1 MSRRITI
8 WGGIGGN
15 NGVFPT
21 EGNREMVRDFL
32 DRCAGAGVG
41 RFIPGYTPGREMCLR
56 FDHGRGKHNPADILG
71 VVPGFYSVHGW
82 DPLSFL
88 VEEAHRR
95 GIEVHPYNAV
105 GYTGMSGID
114 YQSGTRL
121 PEWRLTRFA
130 NDHPDLWMRRQDGK
144 TCFDASGSVVL
155 SYGTGE
161 ARGHEQQPFLEMAR
175 GYDVDGV
182 QLEFQIESVPGQ
194 VDDHGVMVYG
204 YEKAIVEDYRRET
217 GRDAIALSNH
227 DRDWTLFRAGYVT
240 RFVRELRRQLGALNR
255 KVLLTAAVA
264 SNPETSWKRLQDW
277 PSWVEEGLVDEIHIR
292 HLTGNLAHIFEDT
305 NAAARAVAG
314 RVPLVA
320 QLVCWGP
327 PKLVTSDLLRQ
338 GADAALAAGADE
350 VGVYRADSIE
360 RLQLWDA
367 VRALARGGDGRDE
380 TA

>member
-1 MSRRITI
+1 MSRRLTI
-8 WGGIGGN
+8 WGGIGGY
-15 NGVFPT
+15 NGAFPT
-21 EGNREMVRDFL
+21 EGNWEIVCDFL
-32 DRCAGAGVG
+32 DQCAEAGVN

-56 FDHGRGKHNPADILG
+56 FEHGRGGHDPADILA

-95 GIEVHPYNAV
+95 RIEVHPYNAV
-105 GYTGMSGID
+105 GYTGMTGID

-130 NDHPDLWMRRQDGK
+130 NDHPELWMRRRDGK
-144 TCFDASGSVVL
+144 TCFDVSGSVVL
-155 SYGTGE
+155 SYGTRE
-161 ARGHEQQPFLEMAR
+161 ARLHEQRPFLEMAR
-175 GYDVDGV
+175 DYAVDGV

-204 YEKAIVEDYRRET
+204 YERAIVEDYRRET
-217 GRDAIALSNH
+217 GRDPMAGPNH
-227 DRDWTLFRAGYVT
+227 DREWTLFRAGYVT
-240 RFVRELRRQLGALNR
+240 RFVRELRLRLGALGR
-255 KVLLTAAVA
+255 KVSLTAAVA
-264 SNPETSWKRLQDW
+264 SNPETAWKRLQDW
-277 PSWVEEGLVDEIHIR
+277 PTWVREGLVDEIHIR

-305 NAAARAVAG
+305 RAAARAVAG

-327 PKLVTSDLLRQ
+327 PKLATPDLLRQ

-360 RLQLWDA
+360 RMNLWEA
-367 VRALARGGDGRDE
+367 VRSLSRSGDHGVE

>member
-1 MSRRITI
+1 MSRRLTV
-8 WGGIGGN
+8 WGGIGGY

-21 EGNREMVRDFL
+21 EGNREKVCGFL
-32 DRCAGAGVG
+32 DQCAEAGVN

-56 FDHGRGKHNPADILG
+56 FDHGRAGHDPADILA

-88 VEEAHRR
+88 VEEAHQR

-105 GYTGMSGID
+105 GYTGMTGID

-130 NDHPDLWMRRQDGK
+130 NDHPELWMRRQDGM
-144 TCFDASGSVVL
+144 TCFDVSGSVVL
-155 SYGTGE
+155 SYGTRE
-161 ARGHEQQPFLEMAR
+161 ARLHEQQPFLEMAR
-175 GYDVDGV
+175 DYDVDGV

-194 VDDHGVMVYG
+194 VDEHGVMVYG
-204 YEKAIVEDYRRET
+204 YEAAIVEDYHRES
-217 GRDAIALSNH
+217 GRDPMALSNQ

-240 RFVRELRRQLGALNR
+240 RFVRELRRQLEGLVR
-255 KVLLTAAVA
+255 KVSLTVAVA
-264 SNPETSWKRLQDW
+264 SNPETAWKRLQDW
-277 PSWVEEGLVDEIHIR
+277 PAWVEAGLVDEIHIR

-305 NAAARAVAG
+305 HVAARTVAG

-327 PKLVTSDLLRQ
+327 PKLVTPDLLRQ

-350 VGVYRADSIE
+350 VGVYRADTIE
-360 RLQLWDA
+360 RLNLWDA
-367 VRALARGGDGRDE
+367 VRSLPREGNRRSE